1 MTELDALENEIND
14 LLSSETASVA
24 DLRRAMLELDD
35 FMNSPVYQELDIEGR
50 ARLQSLR
57 RDLRTR
63 LRALEDEESG
73 ELPAAATSMQDFSL
87 PQSAVEQPA
96 SQPGS
101 QPEIRQHNPVAE
113 EMMEDA
119 EKYFYSGRYSE
130 AMKLFDRI
138 LQIEPNW
145 ERARQHR
152 SESENYLRTG
162 YIPSVALP
170 AEAASAFGK
179 AQSAARVGRYQD
191 ALNLLNKAQA
201 ILREMGIPRW
211 QDGLEFEQKLQESL
225 DAENVYLEGVSLFEQ
240 GRLDEAIEKV
250 ETASRATGLPKYA
263 DRAQEYRRVKEGTRN
278 IVEVLNSATTEP
290 KAIAQVKAELDNLT
304 AEYGDNPALSRLR
317 SRFEEAIPRIVG
329 PLKEQ
334 ARALKTQAERSRTLE
349 GALYLARQAKS
360 QLEQIRNLEGVDES
374 LDRLQFDLDKLIR
387 DVQKYEDE
395 LQAANVAYESNPSW
409 PAEAMKLSADVRR
422 RYPSDPGVVDLNRSL
437 ARYRTI
443 RTSIRVAGAVVIL
456 ILVGVVG
463 LLVTNRVRAY
473 MISLTPTAT
482 PTPTATATATPT
494 ATATA
499 TMTPTPTATFT
510 PTMTPTP
517 LAGMTTR
524 LVWARTD
531 CYEGFPAVGR
541 IPEGGTVRFLPDDR
555 RFDDFN
561 RECVLIEFR
570 EEDRSIIGW
579 ILLADVIGVR

>member
-1 MTELDALENEIND
+1 MTDFDVLENDINA
-14 LLSSETASVA
+14 LLSQDSPSLS
-24 DLRRAMLELDD
+24 DLRRAMLDLDD
-35 FMNSPVYQELDIEGR
+35 YMNAPEFEELGIEGR
-50 ARLQSLR
+50 AHLQSLR
-57 RDLRTR
+57 RDLRSR
-63 LRALEDEESG
+63 IRELEDETQGIYESKP
-73 ELPAAATSMQDFSL
+73 EIIESYT
-87 PQSAVEQPA
+87 PA
-96 SQPGS
+96 SSFVSEVNDKPVTS
-101 QPEIRQHNPVAE
+101 SEIRQHNPVAE
-113 EMMEDA
+113 EMMEEA
-119 EKYFYSGRYSE
+119 EKFFYSGRYAE

-138 LQIEPNW
+138 LQIEPDW
-145 ERARQHR
+145 ERAKQHR

-191 ALNLLNKAQA
+191 ALNLLNKAQS

-263 DRAQEYRRVKEGTRN
+263 DKAQEYRRVKEATRN

-290 KAIAQVKAELDNLT
+290 KAIAQVKAELDNLM
-304 AEYGDNPALSRLR
+304 AEYGENPSLTRLR
-317 SRFEEAIPRIVG
+317 ARFEESIPRIVG

-334 ARALKTQAERSRTLE
+334 ARALKTQAERSRTME
-349 GALYLARQAKS
+349 GALYLAKQAKS

-374 LDRLQFDLDKLIR
+374 LDRLQYDLDKLIR

-409 PAEAMKLSADVRR
+409 PREAVKLSTDVRR
-422 RYPSDPGVVDLNRSL
+422 RYPNDPGVVDLNRQL
-437 ARYRTI
+437 TRYRTI
-443 RTSIRVAGAVVIL
+443 QTGLRFAMGVLIVIVIG
-456 ILVGVVG
+456 ILG
-463 LLVTNRVRAY
+463 LFLTNRVRAY
-473 MISLTPTAT
+473 MVSLTPTAT
-482 PTPTATATATPT
+482 PTQTATATATPTGTATATPT

-499 TMTPTPTATFT
+499 TFT
-510 PTMTPTP
+510 PTLTPTP
-517 LAGMTTR
+517 LSGLAIRTI
-524 LVWARTD
+524 WARTD

-541 IPEGGTVRFLPDDR
+541 IPEGGNVRFLPDDR

-561 RECVLIEFR
+561 RECVLVEYR

-579 ILLADVIGVR
+579 VLIADIMGMR